1 MLKILASVKKTVFKP
16 LHGAN
21 YNDLPIKWV
30 KSTNE
35 LELSAV
41 FVI

>member
-1 MLKILASVKKTVFKP
+1 MLMILIGVKKTVFQP
-16 LHGAN
+16 YQGAN

-35 LELSAV
+35 LELSAD